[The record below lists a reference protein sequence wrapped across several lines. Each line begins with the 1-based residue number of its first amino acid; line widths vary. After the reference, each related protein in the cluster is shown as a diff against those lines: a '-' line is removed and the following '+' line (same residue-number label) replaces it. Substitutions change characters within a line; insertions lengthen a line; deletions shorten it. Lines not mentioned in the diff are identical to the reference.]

1 MSAVLDLTTTSS
13 SSAVSRRRLLQRNF
27 LFFTDLRFIIMPRLR
42 HMHVAAAAF
51 AVSRHRGL
59 LPFLLP
65 GFPLST
71 CLDSHCTGCDFCAP
85 VSPPPHPSL
94 PPPSPPSPPVPPFSP
109 MTEQGF
115 NESCANFVT
124 YEVLAENLLRKD
136 GGYYRTNEKHGSHNW
151 PAYWMPPPSKYGIGN
166 YDQFDIDSYDGYLNR
181 IAKCVGSTTL
191 ATDDRPTT
199 PEEKWCDEAGAF
211 PCDNNCAEP
220 DCFMEDG
227 KCCYA
232 TSEVTDEKIK
242 NCTIEAVNSLCY
254 HMELESKNITHADN
268 YRTPCGCATRHSEF
282 LTARYP
288 PDDATL
294 SAQVSPRNA
303 RTRHGSHHAQRHILR

>member
-1 MSAVLDLTTTSS
+1 MSAVLDLTTSS
-13 SSAVSRRRLLQRNF
+13 SSAVSRHRLLQRNF
-27 LFFTDLRFIIMPRLR
+27 LFFRDLRFTIMPRLR
-42 HMHVAAAAF
+42 LLHVAAAAF

-136 GGYYRTNEKHGSHNW
+136 GGYYRTNEKHESYNW

-242 NCTIEAVNSLCY
+242 NCTIEAVSSLCY